1 MTRNVVAI
9 ITSEAV
15 CSHIRRGEHDCIEAI
30 ERNQPTDEIYATEL
44 KFHTVTQHN
53 PTSQRPPTRQSI
65 SNPAVVLQ
73 IQMYVI
79 LKTLYYTNPAQC
91 QTHTS

>member
-1 MTRNVVAI
+1 M

-30 ERNQPTDEIYATEL
+30 ERNQPSDEIYATEL

-53 PTSQRPPTRQSI
+53 PTSQRPPTRQQISKPASI
-65 SNPAVVLQ
+65 LQ
-73 IQMYVI
+73 IHMYVT
-79 LKTLYYTNPAQC
+79 LKPLYYTNPAQR